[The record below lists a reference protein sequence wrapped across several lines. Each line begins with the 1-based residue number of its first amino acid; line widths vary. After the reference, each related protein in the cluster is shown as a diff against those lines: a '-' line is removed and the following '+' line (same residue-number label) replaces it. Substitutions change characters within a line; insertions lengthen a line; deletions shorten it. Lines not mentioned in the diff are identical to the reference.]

1 MLFFTSCF
9 QLNLIEYKV
18 DSKSRKRNGAGGVGG
33 EKRLG
38 YQEEDKGSKRRR
50 RIGVR
55 GGPVEGEREERGKT
69 TLTQYE
75 LIMQKIDCSNL
86 KNTPFLIIYI
96 NFGVILRISEI
107 PCFFQ

>member
-1 MLFFTSCF
+1 MVFSRSGAMLFFTSCF

-55 GGPVEGEREERGKT
+55 GGPVEGSGRNGGR
-69 TLTQYE
+69 QHSHS
-75 LIMQKIDCSNL
+75 MNL
-86 KNTPFLIIYI
+86 SCKKSIA
-96 NFGVILRISEI
+96 RISKI
-107 PCFFQ
+107 PLFS